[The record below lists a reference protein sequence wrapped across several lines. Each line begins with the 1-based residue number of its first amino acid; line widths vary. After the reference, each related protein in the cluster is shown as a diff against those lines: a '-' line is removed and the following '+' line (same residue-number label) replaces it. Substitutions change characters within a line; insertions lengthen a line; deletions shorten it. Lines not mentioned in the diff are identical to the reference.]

1 MQVDFENAFN
11 GVKRS
16 KMMSKVEWRHKARV
30 QRMEEMKGKT
40 DAVVAEKKRFAAKLK
55 DTQDV
60 VKKEELKGG
69 ENLTQV
75 EEKFD

>member
-11 GVKRS
+11 RVKRN
-16 KMMSKVEWRHKARV
+16 KMMAEVEWMHEARV

-55 DTQDV
+55 DMQDS
-60 VKKEELKGG
+60 VKKGAERRRKS
-69 ENLTQV
+69 
-75 EEKFD
+75 DPS

>member
-1 MQVDFENAFN
+1 
-11 GVKRS
+11 
-16 KMMSKVEWRHKARV
+16 MMAEVEWMHEARV

-55 DTQDV
+55 DMQDN
-60 VKKEELKGG
+60 VKKKELKGG
-69 ENLTQV
+69 ENLTRV